1 MQPKVLACPI
11 ISEVYQ
17 TRFGWFY
24 DQDRAD
30 DGTLIGFM
38 YDGLTCEH
46 RRDKH
51 LYNTGA
57 VIITDIY
64 RMQLL
69 PSSEPF
75 EVADGYFLTD
85 PSVRFTLALEHF
97 NDVLMALDAPE
108 FPASNI

>member
-1 MQPKVLACPI
+1 
-11 ISEVYQ
+11 
-17 TRFGWFY
+17 
-24 DQDRAD
+24 
-30 DGTLIGFM
+30 M
-38 YDGLTCEH
+38 YDGLTSEH

-57 VIITDIY
+57 VMITDIY

-97 NDVLMALDAPE
+97 NDVLRALDAPE

>member
-1 MQPKVLACPI
+1 MLAHPI

-24 DQDRAD
+24 DAD
-30 DGTLIGFM
+30 LDDNNTLVGFR
-38 YDGLTCEH
+38 YDGLMADTRGE
-46 RRDKH
+46 KH
-51 LYNTGA
+51 LCHTGM

-97 NDVLMALDAPE
+97 NDVLRALDAPE